1 MNEPIPNPPNRRGF
15 IRTTSAAT
23 IATGLSQLPSVHAAG
38 SETLRLGLIGCGGR
52 GTGAADNALKADPKV
67 KIVAMADVFPDR
79 MKKSADRLK
88 HLHKER
94 FAVEED
100 HRFIGFDS
108 YQKLLASDVDVV
120 ILATPPHF
128 RPEHLQAV
136 VAAGK
141 HAFVEKPV
149 AVDAVGARSVLETC
163 RQAKGKGLSIV
174 SGLML
179 RYSLA
184 VKETMKRIHDG
195 AIGRIVTM
203 QANYN
208 IGGLWSHP
216 RQDGWSDMDYQL
228 RNWYYYTWLSGD
240 HIVEQHVHGLDMM
253 AWAMRDQYPVNCFT
267 LAGRQSR
274 TEQIYGHIFDHFA
287 VCYEYANG
295 ERCFSF
301 CRQQN
306 GTDQNTAHLVYGSDG
321 TADLRRK
328 TTTGNNIWRYSAA
341 RNGVKDI
348 PYQLEHDALFRSI
361 RNGEP
366 INNGDYMVNS
376 TMMAIMGRQAGYTGK
391 TVTWEQAWKSRED
404 LRPDKYAFGDM
415 PYPPVAIPGQSK
427 LI

>member
-1 MNEPIPNPPNRRGF
+1 MNHDDTSSTRRRFLRDTG
-15 IRTTSAAT
+15 AAA
-23 IATGLSQLPSVHAAG
+23 IATGVMNLPTVHAAG
-38 SETLRLGLIGCGGR
+38 TDTLRLGLIGCGGR
-52 GTGAADNALKADPKV
+52 GSGAVSNALKADANV
-67 KIVAMADVFPDR
+67 KLVAMADVFPDR
-79 MKKSADRLK
+79 LEKSAERLRK
-88 HLHKER
+88 LAGNR
-94 FAVEED
+94 FSVD
-100 HRFIGFDS
+100 DNHRFIGFDA
-108 YQKLLASDVDVV
+108 YRKLLASEVDVV

-141 HAFVEKPV
+141 HAFVEKPIS
-149 AVDAVGARSVLETC
+149 VDAVGARSVLKTC
-163 RQAKGKGLSIV
+163 EVAKQKGLSIV

-184 VKETMKRIHDG
+184 MNETMKRIQDG

-208 IGGLWSHP
+208 IGGLWNVA
-216 RQDGWSDMDYQL
+216 RKADWSDMEYQL

-240 HIVEQHVHGLDMM
+240 HIVEQHVHGLDLM
-253 AWAMRDQYPVNCFT
+253 AWVMRDEYPTKCFS

-274 TEQIYGHIFDHFA
+274 TDAQYGHIFDHFA
-287 VCYEYANG
+287 VCYEYAGG

-306 GTDQNTAHLVYGSDG
+306 GTGQDTSHLVFGASG

-328 TTTGNNIWRYSAA
+328 TMTGDQIWRYSAA
-341 RNGVKDI
+341 RNGAKDI

-361 RNGEP
+361 RRGEP
-366 INNGDYMVNS
+366 INNGEYMVKS
-376 TMMAIMGRQAGYTGK
+376 TLMAIMGRMAGYTGK
-391 TVTWEQAWKSRED
+391 SVTWDQAWNSKED
-404 LRPDKYAFGDM
+404 LRPAKYEFGDLSV
-415 PYPPVAIPGQSK
+415 PPVAIPGTTK